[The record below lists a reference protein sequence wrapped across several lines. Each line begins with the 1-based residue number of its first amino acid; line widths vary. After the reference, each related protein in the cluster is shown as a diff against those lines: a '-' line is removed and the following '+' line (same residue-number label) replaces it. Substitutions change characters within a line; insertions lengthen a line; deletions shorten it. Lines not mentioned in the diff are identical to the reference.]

1 MELAVSSPTRGPS
14 SLATQVVT
22 YLCLTCL
29 FSTPWWLLLAKY
41 KMTDHWLYVLGLMCS
56 PGAAGLVTALVLK
69 VPLRTFGWRWP
80 KWKWIFASY
89 FIPIA
94 YSLLAYGFI
103 WMTGLGSP
111 HYVQRARPGQGAA
124 WEHHLWIQ
132 LLEDIPFGVLP
143 LVTGLLGLG
152 TLGALGE
159 EIGWRGF
166 LVPALASRLSLYT
179 WMRLRSASLWPCVI
193 LRQVHNF
200 WIQGNLT
207 PQPEILATPGGGWM
221 SLAQHWQS
229 STFCWH
235 FTSGIRNATR
245 SVR

>member
-1 MELAVSSPTRGPS
+1 
-14 SLATQVVT
+14 
-22 YLCLTCL
+22 
-29 FSTPWWLLLAKY
+29 
-41 KMTDHWLYVLGLMCS
+41 
-56 PGAAGLVTALVLK
+56 
-69 VPLRTFGWRWP
+69 
-80 KWKWIFASY
+80 
-89 FIPIA
+89 
-94 YSLLAYGFI
+94 
-103 WMTGLGSP
+103 
-111 HYVQRARPGQGAA
+111 
-124 WEHHLWIQ
+124 
-132 LLEDIPFGVLP
+132 
-143 LVTGLLGLG
+143 
-152 TLGALGE
+152 LGALGE

-193 LRQVHNF
+193 LHQVHNF